1 MNFRLVSNLLDAL
14 NDLETEGNAIVTHAW
29 NKLEISSEDLMTPS
43 VFLVFKADKEL
54 WTLVEGS

>member
-29 NKLEISSEDLMTPS
+29 NKLEISSEDLVTPS
-43 VFLVFKADKEL
+43 AFLVFKADKEL

>member
-29 NKLEISSEDLMTPS
+29 NKLEISSEDLVTPP
-43 VFLVFKADKEL
+43 VLF
-54 WTLVEGS
+54 